1 MNKVIISGNLTKD
14 MDVKVLANETIVGNF
29 TVANQVGF
37 GDKAKTNFVPVTM
50 FGQRVESL
58 EKYLVTGVK
67 VLIEGEIDSFL
78 LSLFH
83 IINSINVTTSNT
95 VHIHTITSPV
105 TIEIIKFKEENVFE
119 EDNKNKRNNRKGGR
133 R

>member
-1 MNKVIISGNLTKD
+1 MNKVIISGNLTRD

-58 EKYLVTGVK
+58 EKYLVTGAK
-67 VLIEGEIDSFL
+67 VLIEGEIDYKSVQDDKGNWKNYF
-78 LSLFH
+78 SV
-83 IINSINVTTSNT
+83 I
-95 VHIHTITSPV
+95 VHN
-105 TIEIIKFKEENVFE
+105 IEIIKFKEDNPFE
-119 EDNKNKRNNRKGGR
+119 DNNKNKRNNRKGGR

>member
-1 MNKVIISGNLTKD
+1 MNKVIISGNLTRD
-14 MDVKVLANETIVGNF
+14 MDVKVLANDTIVGNF

-58 EKYLVTGVK
+58 EKYLITGAK
-67 VLIEGEIDSFL
+67 VLIEGEIDYKSVQDDKRNWKNYF
-78 LSLFH
+78 SV
-83 IINSINVTTSNT
+83 I
-95 VHIHTITSPV
+95 VHN
-105 TIEIIKFKEENVFE
+105 IEIIKFKEDNPFE
-119 EDNKNKRNNRKGGR
+119 DDNKNKRNNRKGGR

>member
-29 TVANQVGF
+29 TVANQVGY

-67 VLIEGEIDSFL
+67 VLIEGEVDYKSVQDDKGNWKNYFSVI
-78 LSLFH
+78 
-83 IINSINVTTSNT
+83 
-95 VHIHTITSPV
+95 VHN
-105 TIEIIKFKEENVFE
+105 IEIIKFKEENVFE

>member
-14 MDVKVLANETIVGNF
+14 MDVKVLANETIVGKF

-58 EKYLVTGVK
+58 EKYLVTGAK
-67 VLIEGEIDSFL
+67 VLIEGEIDYKSVQDDKGNWKNYF
-78 LSLFH
+78 S
-83 IINSINVTTSNT
+83 II
-95 VHIHTITSPV
+95 VHN
-105 TIEIIKFKEENVFE
+105 IEIIKFKEENVIE
-119 EDNKNKRNNRKGGR
+119 DDNKNKRNNRKGGR

>member
-58 EKYLVTGVK
+58 ENYLVTGAK
-67 VLIEGEIDSFL
+67 VLIEGEIDYKSVQDDKGNWRNYF
-78 LSLFH
+78 SV
-83 IINSINVTTSNT
+83 I
-95 VHIHTITSPV
+95 VHN
-105 TIEIIKFKEENVFE
+105 IEIIKFKDYPFE
-119 EDNKNKRNNRKGGR
+119 EEDNNKNKRNYRKGGR
-133 R
+133 K

>member
-1 MNKVIISGNLTKD
+1 MNKVIISGNLTRD

-50 FGQRVESL
+50 FGQRVESM
-58 EKYLVTGVK
+58 EKYLVTGAK
-67 VLIEGEIDSFL
+67 VLIEGEIDYKSVQDDKGNWKNYF
-78 LSLFH
+78 SV
-83 IINSINVTTSNT
+83 I
-95 VHIHTITSPV
+95 VHN
-105 TIEIIKFKEENVFE
+105 IEIIKFKEDNPFE
-119 EDNKNKRNNRKGGR
+119 DDNKNKRNNRKGGR

>member
-1 MNKVIISGNLTKD
+1 MNKVIISGNLTRD
-14 MDVKVLANETIVGNF
+14 MYVKVLANETIVGNF

-58 EKYLVTGVK
+58 EKYLVTGAK
-67 VLIEGEIDSFL
+67 VLIEGEIDYKSFQDDKGNWKNYF
-78 LSLFH
+78 SV
-83 IINSINVTTSNT
+83 I
-95 VHIHTITSPV
+95 VHN
-105 TIEIIKFKEENVFE
+105 IEIIKFKEENPFE

>member
-1 MNKVIISGNLTKD
+1 MNKVIISGNLTRD

-58 EKYLVTGVK
+58 EKYLVTGAK
-67 VLIEGEIDSFL
+67 VLIEGEIDYKSVQDDKGNWKNYF
-78 LSLFH
+78 SV
-83 IINSINVTTSNT
+83 I
-95 VHIHTITSPV
+95 VHN
-105 TIEIIKFKEENVFE
+105 IEIIKFKEDNPFE
-119 EDNKNKRNNRKGGR
+119 DDNKNKRNNRKGGR

>member
-1 MNKVIISGNLTKD
+1 MNKVIISGNLTRD

-58 EKYLVTGVK
+58 EKYLVTGAK
-67 VLIEGEIDSFL
+67 VLIEGEIDYKSVQDDKGNWKNYF
-78 LSLFH
+78 SV
-83 IINSINVTTSNT
+83 I
-95 VHIHTITSPV
+95 VHN
-105 TIEIIKFKEENVFE
+105 IEIIKSKEDNPFE
-119 EDNKNKRNNRKGGR
+119 DDNKNKRNNRKGGR

>member
-1 MNKVIISGNLTKD
+1 MNKVIISGNLTRD

-58 EKYLVTGVK
+58 ENYLVTGAK
-67 VLIEGEIDSFL
+67 VLVEGEIDYKSVQDDKGNWKNYF
-78 LSLFH
+78 SV
-83 IINSINVTTSNT
+83 I
-95 VHIHTITSPV
+95 VHN
-105 TIEIIKFKEENVFE
+105 IEIIKFKEENVFK

-133 R
+133 S